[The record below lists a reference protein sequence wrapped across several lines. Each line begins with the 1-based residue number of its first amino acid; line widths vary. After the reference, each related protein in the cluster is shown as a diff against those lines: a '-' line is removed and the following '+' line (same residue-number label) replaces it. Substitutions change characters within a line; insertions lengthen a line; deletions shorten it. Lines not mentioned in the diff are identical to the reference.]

1 MVTALVWVLLAAGP
15 LDEAKAHL
23 AAGRLDDVLFA
34 LDGKSFTGE
43 EKPRAAAL
51 LGDAAKKAFAKKDDL
66 LALQLAAMALKQEPA
81 QKSALEA
88 AARAS
93 YRQQQFEPAEKYAD
107 AWLATDVTNGAARLL
122 RAKLAE
128 EAGEWQ
134 LVVDQ
139 LDQAKLTGADSA
151 QAKALKAKAVKELA
165 EQRAARST
173 VAGLERQLALAAE
186 QRAGGFNKPV
196 PVSGDVVLYATS
208 WCGYCRQA
216 REYFKKKGVKYVEK
230 DLEKDEGAAEEL
242 ATKASAAGVRPQG
255 VPVIDV
261 KGKLILGFDR
271 PALEEA
277 L

>member
-151 QAKALKAKAVKELA
+151 QAKTLKEKAVKELA

>member
-151 QAKALKAKAVKELA
+151 QAKTLKAKAVKELA